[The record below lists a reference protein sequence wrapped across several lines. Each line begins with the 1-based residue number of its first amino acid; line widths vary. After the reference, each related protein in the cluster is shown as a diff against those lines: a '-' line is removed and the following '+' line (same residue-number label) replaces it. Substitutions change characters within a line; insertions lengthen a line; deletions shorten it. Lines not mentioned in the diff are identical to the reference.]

1 MQEAILLPSHSR
13 VEQVSDNQAVIEIE
27 GLHPGYGI
35 TLGNALKRVL
45 HSSLPGA
52 AVTEVKIDG
61 VNHEFSTIAGV
72 LEDVLAILLN
82 LKQVR
87 FKMHTKE
94 PQKVKILVSGEK
106 EITAAD
112 IQCSSSVEVVNPD
125 FHIAT
130 ITDSKTT
137 FTAELTVEAGV
148 GYVTREA
155 HRKDK
160 VEVGVIALDAI
171 FTPVRKVRY
180 EVVDMRVGTSTNY
193 NRLKLSIQ
201 TDGSLSPE
209 DAFVQSVEILEG
221 QLAQIKHFGSDEAD
235 NASAA
240 AEEETA
246 QEILQE
252 IQQDKGEQEDT
263 LKIEVEDL
271 KLSSRTINALS
282 KAEIKTIKEL
292 IKYTPE
298 GLRDLDGV
306 GDKAVVE
313 IQESIDKLG
322 VALSDEA

>member
-1 MQEAILLPSHSR
+1 MQNSILLPTHSHIEDASG
-13 VEQVSDNQAVIEIE
+13 NQAVIEIE

-61 VNHEFSTIAGV
+61 VNHEFSTIPGV

-87 FKMHTKE
+87 FKMHTSE
-94 PQKVKILVSGEK
+94 PQKVKISVSGEK
-106 EITAAD
+106 EITAGD
-112 IQCSSSVEVVNPD
+112 IECPSSVEVVNPD

-130 ITDSKTT
+130 LSDSKAK
-137 FTAELTVEAGV
+137 FVAELTVESGV
-148 GYVTREA
+148 GYVTRET
-155 HRKDK
+155 HQHDK

-171 FTPVRKVRY
+171 FTPIRKVRY
-180 EVVDMRVGTSTNY
+180 EVEDMRVGTATNY

-201 TDGSLSPE
+201 TDGSMTPQE
-209 DAFVQSVEILEG
+209 AFVQAVEILEG
-221 QLAQIKHFGSDEAD
+221 QLGRIKLFGSKEAEE
-235 NASAA
+235 ASAA
-240 AEEETA
+240 ADAATA

-252 IQQDKGEQEDT
+252 IQQDKGEKEDT

-271 KLSSRTINALS
+271 KLSSRTINALN
-282 KAEIKTIKEL
+282 KAEIQTIKDL
-292 IKYTPE
+292 ITYTPE

-313 IQESIDKLG
+313 IQEALDKLG
-322 VALSDEA
+322 GVSLREE